1 MHYGIDIA
9 PLGDLADP
17 RKLVQLAQAAEAAGW
32 EAVFV
37 WDHLGFVWG
46 IPAADPWVALAAI
59 AQATTRIK
67 LGPAVTP
74 VARRRPQVLAHT
86 VATLDVL
93 SEGRVIFG
101 AGLGGVP
108 KEFSAFGESDVARER
123 AEKLDEGLALMD
135 RLWQGEMVSHEGKH
149 YVMRDVQLAPLPVQ
163 RPRVPVWIGAQSQ
176 LALRRTARWDGW
188 MIADDEMPQLTKS
201 PAWVAEQVASIHQQ
215 RISKNAFDVAMTGRM
230 LPSERDLLRKY
241 EAAGVTWWLETIQ
254 TRFQSFE
261 ELLALVKTGPMD

>member
-46 IPAADPWVALAAI
+46 TPAADPWVALAAI

-101 AGLGGVP
+101 AGLG
-108 KEFSAFGESDVARER
+108 
-123 AEKLDEGLALMD
+123 AL
-135 RLWQGEMVSHEGKH
+135 K
-149 YVMRDVQLAPLPVQ
+149 
-163 RPRVPVWIGAQSQ
+163 IGFC
-176 LALRRTARWDGW
+176 LKKNRT
-188 MIADDEMPQLTKS
+188 Q
-201 PAWVAEQVASIHQQ
+201 
-215 RISKNAFDVAMTGRM
+215 F
-230 LPSERDLLRKY
+230 
-241 EAAGVTWWLETIQ
+241 
-254 TRFQSFE
+254 
-261 ELLALVKTGPMD
+261 